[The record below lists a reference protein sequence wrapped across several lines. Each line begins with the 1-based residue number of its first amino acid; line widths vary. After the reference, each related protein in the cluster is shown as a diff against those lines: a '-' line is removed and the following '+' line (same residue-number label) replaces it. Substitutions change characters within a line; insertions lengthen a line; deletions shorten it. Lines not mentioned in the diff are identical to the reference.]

1 MCTSVGTEAGTF
13 ITIGR
18 EITSLLCMPRSR
30 RSQRRSEPVKS
41 IHVAILLSSA
51 LVTMLGIAA
60 SGGTYLMTM
69 SLHPFDVNGFKNFII
84 NSPQFAMALLEEQRA
99 RIAGRSPATE
109 RVLKDLQTV
118 SKLAEIN
125 RERRD
130 ISLVG
135 VGLLFIGF
143 VLQAVGVA
151 CSIVD
156 IAVIQFSAT
165 PIG

>member
-1 MCTSVGTEAGTF
+1 
-13 ITIGR
+13 
-18 EITSLLCMPRSR
+18 
-30 RSQRRSEPVKS
+30 VKS
-41 IHVAILLSSA
+41 IHVALLLSSA
-51 LVTMLGIAA
+51 VITMLGIAA
-60 SGGTYLMTM
+60 SVWGTYLMSM
-69 SLHPFDVNGFKNFII
+69 SLHPFDVEGFKNFIL

-99 RIAGRSPATE
+99 RTAGRSPATE
-109 RVLKDLQTV
+109 RVLNDLQTV

-156 IAVIQFSAT
+156 IAVIQFSGT

>member
-1 MCTSVGTEAGTF
+1 M
-13 ITIGR
+13 
-18 EITSLLCMPRSR
+18 
-30 RSQRRSEPVKS
+30 KS

-60 SGGTYLMTM
+60 SVWGTYLMTM

-156 IAVIQFSAT
+156 IAVIQFSAP